1 MSAHASKLSIC
12 RIVLLFVG
20 GALRYQATGA
30 TGVQG
35 HQSVTEA
42 STFFFSPLRQE
53 SSRPPRVVCSKRCR
67 LEAGKGLVA
76 PRVLIGPDRIRRHA
90 ARM

>member
-20 GALRYQATGA
+20 GALRYQATG
-30 TGVQG
+30 VRG